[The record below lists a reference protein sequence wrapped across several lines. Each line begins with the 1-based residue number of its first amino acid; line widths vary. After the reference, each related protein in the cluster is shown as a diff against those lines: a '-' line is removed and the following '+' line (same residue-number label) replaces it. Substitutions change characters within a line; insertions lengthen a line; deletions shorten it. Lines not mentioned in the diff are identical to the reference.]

1 MKSDIIKIHILSG
14 GKVKMIPLE
23 RQRQI
28 LQFINSNGV
37 ASIHFLAEQLN
48 VSHMTIRRDIQKLE
62 EEGKVSSVSG
72 GVQSLERLTI
82 ELPHNDKSQLF
93 HDEKMA
99 IGLAAANIIPANS
112 TVYLDAGTTTLEI
125 ARHILEREDL
135 LVVTNDFVIAN
146 LLSNS
151 GKSELIHIG
160 GSVCKENF
168 STKGSLAAEF
178 LKNISIDI
186 AFIST
191 SSWNLKGLTTPNEDK
206 IPVKKAI
213 VESSNKNI
221 LVTDSSKYGKFAT
234 FFVYPLTVFDQILCD
249 KALAENA
256 QEAIQGLNIQ
266 LNLV

>member
-1 MKSDIIKIHILSG
+1 
-14 GKVKMIPLE
+14 MIPLE

-37 ASIHFLAEQLN
+37 ASINFLAKELN

-62 EEGKVSSVSG
+62 EEGKVTSVSG

-82 ELPHNDKSQLF
+82 ELPHNDKSKLF
-93 HDEKMA
+93 HDQKSA
-99 IGLAAANIIPANS
+99 IGIAAAQIISKGS

-125 ARHILEREDL
+125 AYQIVEREDL
-135 LVVTNDFVIAN
+135 LVVTNDFIIAHF
-146 LLSNS
+146 LSQS
-151 GKSELIHIG
+151 GKCEIIHIG

-168 STKGSLAAEF
+168 STAGSLAAEC
-178 LKNISIDI
+178 LKNLSIDI

-191 SSWNLKGLTTPNEDK
+191 SSWNLKGLTTPNENK

-213 VESSNKNI
+213 LEASQKNI

-234 FFVYPLTVFDQILCD
+234 FFVYPLTSFDKIICD
-249 KALAENA
+249 KALSENVV
-256 QEAIQGLNIQ
+256 ERVSGLNVE
-266 LNLV
+266 LVLV